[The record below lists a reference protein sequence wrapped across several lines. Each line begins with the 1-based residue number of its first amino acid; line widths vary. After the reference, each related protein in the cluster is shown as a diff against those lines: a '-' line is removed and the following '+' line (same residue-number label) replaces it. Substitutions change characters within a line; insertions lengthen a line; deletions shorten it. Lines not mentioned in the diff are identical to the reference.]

1 MVKNL
6 KKRLTALILVAGLL
20 LGTLAGNGI
29 VVSAAEAVWGT
40 IGPIRWDLDSEGNL
54 LFRGSLKFPL
64 LEPDKIPWR
73 EYAGRIKSVTFDVS
87 SIQDG
92 DLTNYFYNCVNL
104 QSVGDFPNGIRNLTQ
119 TFQNCRS
126 LRSVGKI
133 PDSVETMERTF
144 ENCTSFNQ
152 AVTIPKSVK
161 NLKGVFQGCT
171 ALSRL
176 PDIETTQ
183 VKDYSYLLQGTS
195 VAKPVS
201 IPTGVTN
208 VTAMF
213 KDCKKLTD
221 PPELPEGITEAAKC
235 FYQCNSLSKAPVL
248 PKTIE
253 NISEMFYGC
262 ENLKAVPDIPSSVK
276 DMSGCY
282 AGCVR
287 ASGSC
292 TIYAVINDTAG
303 YNKFAAV
310 TSVCDSSA
318 KGEFLGAAGTGMA
331 VNYIAGNAHLI
342 RRYLAAGWNCGN
354 LETTGVWGKLKAG
367 EKIPQSLE
375 DCTVSPLSAVT
386 YTGKAICPEP
396 KVYYGSV
403 LLKENTDYTVAYT
416 DNISAGTATVIIKG
430 IGDYSGKKQL
440 SFTIRK
446 AILTG
451 VNAKSYQGV
460 FDEKAHGITL
470 QTPAGTTVRYGTK
483 SGEYSLTASPRYTL
497 PGKYTVYY
505 QVSRANYTT
514 VTGSA
519 DVTIVQGTM
528 PVVAEGYSGI
538 YDGKEHGIRVIGV
551 DGAEIRYGTSTGK
564 YTAVECPKY
573 KDAGTYNIYY
583 RVSKTGYGQVTG
595 VQQIEI
601 KKKPVTDV
609 TFPIT
614 NEVIYGTSLCDIP
627 TTGMQDDYGTFTWM
641 DPTYVPSVDD
651 AKSPMCYEPSDKK
664 NYDYREVQ
672 GYDSKS
678 GNIVRDVVLS
688 VRRKKGELP
697 HISAGFL
704 AEGDELEKSEIVS
717 DNLELGD
724 FYWAKPE
731 EKVTQSKAE
740 YTLIF
745 RPKDLRNYDWSE
757 WSKNELDWNRF
768 QIQQKVDV
776 VPYPEPMEIVYG
788 DTLGSKSFMGKN
800 PDVKYRWQDEAAT
813 PQETG
818 LQKLMILYRNQ
829 EIVREMEV
837 VVLKRKPDYVIPV
850 LEAVSYHPEQRLKDI
865 KLPEHWYWTEPE
877 CVPQVGTEFYE
888 AYYEPEDTEH
898 YQTVYE
904 KIPLHVREAAVV
916 PKPAV
921 TPGETPSPQPTKV
934 PGETPLPQP
943 TKVPGETS
951 LPQPTKVPGETSE
964 PQPTI
969 TPDVGVA
976 PEATAVPPQ
985 APGDSGTEA
994 EKTSVTVQQIKKSSP
1009 EIKKAAVI
1017 STEGADRQGKKP
1029 TLFGVKTQ
1037 KQKPGKVRFKKTGY
1051 RSGKIHLVWKKS
1063 KNAKGYQVVFM
1074 KRKKGKMRMAKYT
1087 KKTKLSL
1094 TWNGVGKCYVKIRA
1108 FQIQGKKRTYGS
1120 WSVCKRVKSH

>member
-1 MVKNL
+1 
-6 KKRLTALILVAGLL
+6 
-20 LGTLAGNGI
+20 
-29 VVSAAEAVWGT
+29 
-40 IGPIRWDLDSEGNL
+40 
-54 LFRGSLKFPL
+54 
-64 LEPDKIPWR
+64 
-73 EYAGRIKSVTFDVS
+73 
-87 SIQDG
+87 
-92 DLTNYFYNCVNL
+92 
-104 QSVGDFPNGIRNLTQ
+104 
-119 TFQNCRS
+119 
-126 LRSVGKI
+126 
-133 PDSVETMERTF
+133 MEHTF

-221 PPELPEGITEAAKC
+221 PPEFPEGITEAAKC

-375 DCTVSPLSAVT
+375 DCTVSPLSTVT

-416 DNISAGTATVIIKG
+416 DNISAGTATVIITG

-470 QTPAGTTVRYGTK
+470 KTPAGTTVRYGTK

-551 DGAEIRYGTSTGK
+551 DGAKIRYGTSTGK

-583 RVSKTGYGQVTG
+583 QVTKTGYGQVTG

-614 NEVIYGTSLCDIP
+614 NEVIYGASLCDIP

-704 AEGDELEKSEIVS
+704 AEGDELEKSEIVP

-731 EKVTQSKAE
+731 EKVTQSKSE

-757 WSKNELDWNRF
+757 WSQNELDWNRF

-829 EIVREMEV
+829 EIMREMEV

-865 KLPEHWYWTEPE
+865 KLPEHWCWTEPE
-877 CVPQVGTEFYE
+877 CVPRAGTAYYE

-904 KIPLHVREAAVV
+904 KIPLHVQEAAVV
-916 PKPAV
+916 PKPAI
-921 TPGETPSPQPTKV
+921 TPGETPS
-934 PGETPLPQP
+934 
-943 TKVPGETS
+943 
-951 LPQPTKVPGETSE
+951 PQPTKVPGETSE

-969 TPDVGVA
+969 TPDVGVK
-976 PEATAVPPQ
+976 PEATAVPSQ
-985 APGDSGTEA
+985 VPGDNGTEA
-994 EKTSVTVQQIKKSSP
+994 EKTSAAVQQQIKKSSP
-1009 EIKKAAVI
+1009 EINKAAVI
-1017 STEGADRQGKKP
+1017 STEGADRPGKKL

-1051 RSGKIHLVWKKS
+1051 RGGKIRLVWGKS
-1063 KNAKGYQVVFM
+1063 KNAKGYQIVFM
-1074 KRKKGKMRMAKYT
+1074 KRKKGKMRMVKYT
-1087 KKTKLSL
+1087 KRTKLSL

>member
-1 MVKNL
+1 MVKKL

-20 LGTLAGNGI
+20 LGTLAGNGV
-29 VVSAAEAVWGT
+29 VVSAAEDVWGT

-133 PDSVETMERTF
+133 PDSVETMEHTF

-161 NLKGVFQGCT
+161 KLKGVFQGCA

-176 PDIETTQ
+176 PNIETTQ

-221 PPELPEGITEAAKC
+221 SPELPEGITEAAKC
-235 FYQCNSLSKAPVL
+235 FYQCNSLSKAPSL

-262 ENLKAVPDIPSSVK
+262 EKLKAVPNIPSSVK
-276 DMSGCY
+276 NMSGCY

-367 EKIPQSLE
+367 EKISQSLE
-375 DCTVSPLSAVT
+375 DCTVSPLSTVT

-416 DNISAGTATVIIKG
+416 DNISAGTATVIITG

-470 QTPAGTTVRYGTK
+470 KTPAGTTVRYGTK

-551 DGAEIRYGTSTGK
+551 DGAKIRYGTSTGK

-583 RVSKTGYGQVTG
+583 QVTKTGYGQVTG

-614 NEVIYGTSLCDIP
+614 NEVIYGASLCDIP

-704 AEGDELEKSEIVS
+704 AEGDELEKSEIVP

-731 EKVTQSKAE
+731 EKVTQSKSE

-757 WSKNELDWNRF
+757 WSQNELDWNRF

-829 EIVREMEV
+829 EIMREMEV

-877 CVPQVGTEFYE
+877 CVLRAGTAYYE

-904 KIPLHVREAAVV
+904 KIPLHVQEAAVV
-916 PKPAV
+916 PKPAI
-921 TPGETPSPQPTKV
+921 TPGETPS
-934 PGETPLPQP
+934 
-943 TKVPGETS
+943 
-951 LPQPTKVPGETSE
+951 PQPTKVPGETSE

-969 TPDVGVA
+969 TPDVGVK
-976 PEATAVPPQ
+976 PEATAVPSQ
-985 APGDSGTEA
+985 VPGDNGTEA
-994 EKTSVTVQQIKKSSP
+994 EKTSAAVQQQIKKSSP
-1009 EIKKAAVI
+1009 EINKAAVI
-1017 STEGADRQGKKP
+1017 STEGADRPGKKL

-1051 RSGKIHLVWKKS
+1051 RGGKIRLVWGKS
-1063 KNAKGYQVVFM
+1063 KNEKGYQIVFM
-1074 KRKKGKMRMAKYT
+1074 KRKKGKMRMVKYT
-1087 KKTKLSL
+1087 KRTKLSL

>member
-213 KDCKKLTD
+213 KGCKKLTD

-375 DCTVSPLSAVT
+375 DCTVSPLSEVT

-416 DNISAGTATVIIKG
+416 DNISAGTATVIITG

-583 RVSKTGYGQVTG
+583 RVTKTGYGQVTG

-731 EKVTQSKAE
+731 EKVTQSKSE

-757 WSKNELDWNRF
+757 WSQNEFDWNRF

-800 PDVKYRWQDEAAT
+800 PDVKYRWQDEAAM

-829 EIVREMEV
+829 EIMREMEV

-850 LEAVSYHPEQRLKDI
+850 LEAVSYHPAQRLKDI

-934 PGETPLPQP
+934 PGETP
-943 TKVPGETS
+943 

>member
-29 VVSAAEAVWGT
+29 VVSAAEDVWGT

-133 PDSVETMERTF
+133 PDSVETMEHTF

-221 PPELPEGITEAAKC
+221 PPEFPEGITEAAKC

-375 DCTVSPLSAVT
+375 DCTVSPLSPVT

-416 DNISAGTATVIIKG
+416 DNISAGTATVIITG

-551 DGAEIRYGTSTGK
+551 DGAKIRYGTSTGK

-583 RVSKTGYGQVTG
+583 QVTKTGYGQVTG

-704 AEGDELEKSEIVS
+704 AEGDELEKSEIVP

-731 EKVTQSKAE
+731 EKVTQSKSE

-757 WSKNELDWNRF
+757 WSQNELDWNRF

-829 EIVREMEV
+829 EIMREMEV

-877 CVPQVGTEFYE
+877 CVLRAGTAYYE

-904 KIPLHVREAAVV
+904 KIPLHVQEAAVV
-916 PKPAV
+916 PKPAI
-921 TPGETPSPQPTKV
+921 TPGETPS
-934 PGETPLPQP
+934 
-943 TKVPGETS
+943 
-951 LPQPTKVPGETSE
+951 PQPTKVPGETSE

-969 TPDVGVA
+969 TPDVGVK
-976 PEATAVPPQ
+976 PEATAVPSQ
-985 APGDSGTEA
+985 VPGDNGTEA
-994 EKTSVTVQQIKKSSP
+994 EKTSAAVQQQIKKSSP
-1009 EIKKAAVI
+1009 EINKAAVI
-1017 STEGADRQGKKP
+1017 STEGADRPGKKL

-1051 RSGKIHLVWKKS
+1051 RGGKIRLVWGKS
-1063 KNAKGYQVVFM
+1063 KNAKGYQIVFM
-1074 KRKKGKMRMAKYT
+1074 KRKKGKMRMVKYT
-1087 KKTKLSL
+1087 KRTKLSL

>member
-1 MVKNL
+1 MVKKL

-29 VVSAAEAVWGT
+29 VVSAAEDVWGT
-40 IGPIRWDLDSEGNL
+40 VGPIRWDLDSEGNL

-73 EYAGRIKSVTFDVS
+73 EYAARIKSVTFDVS

-104 QSVGDFPNGIRNLTQ
+104 QSVGDLPDGIRNLTQ

-133 PDSVETMERTF
+133 PDSVETMEHTF

-152 AVTIPKSVK
+152 AVTIPKNVK
-161 NLKGVFQGCT
+161 NLKGMFQGCT

-183 VKDYSYLLQGTS
+183 AKDYSYLLQGTA

-201 IPTGVTN
+201 IPAGVTN

-213 KDCKKLTD
+213 KDCKNLTD
-221 PPELPEGITEAAKC
+221 SPKLPQGITEAAKC
-235 FYQCNSLSKAPVL
+235 FYQCKSLSKAPVL
-248 PKTIE
+248 PETIE
-253 NISEMFYGC
+253 NVSEMFYGC
-262 ENLKAVPDIPSSVK
+262 ENLKVVPDIPSSVK
-276 DMSGCY
+276 NMSGCY

-292 TIYAVINDTAG
+292 TIYAVINDTTG
-303 YNKFAAV
+303 YNKFAAI

-354 LETTGVWGKLKAG
+354 LETTGVWGKLKVG

-375 DCTVSPLSAVT
+375 DCTVNPLPAAT
-386 YTGKAICPEP
+386 YTGKAICPVP

-416 DNISAGTATVIIKG
+416 NNTNSGTASVVITG

-440 SFTIRK
+440 SFTIQN
-446 AILTG
+446 AALAG
-451 VNAKSYQGV
+451 VSAKSYQGV
-460 FDEKAHGITL
+460 YDEKAHGITL
-470 QTPAGTTVRYGTK
+470 QTPAGVTVRYGTK
-483 SGEYSLTASPRYTL
+483 AGEYTLTASPQYSL

-519 DVTIVQGTM
+519 SITIVQGTM

-538 YDGKEHGIRVIGV
+538 YDGKEHGIRVVGV
-551 DGAEIRYGTSTGK
+551 DGAEIRYGMSSGK
-564 YTAVECPKY
+564 YTTVECPTY

-583 RVSKTGYGQVTG
+583 QVTKAGYGQVTG
-595 VQQIEI
+595 VQQVEI
-601 KKKPVTDV
+601 KKKPVADV
-609 TFPIT
+609 TFPT
-614 NEVIYGTSLCDIP
+614 TCEVVYGTPLCDIP
-627 TTGMQDDYGTFTWM
+627 TSGMQDAYGTFTWT
-641 DPTYVPSVDD
+641 DPDYIPSVDD
-651 AKSPMCYEPSDKK
+651 AESQMCYEPFDKK

-678 GNIVRDVVLS
+678 GNIMRGVVLS

-704 AEGDELEKSEIVS
+704 AEGDELEWSELLP

-731 EKVTQSKAE
+731 ERVTQSKSE

-757 WSKNELDWNRF
+757 LRQNELDWNLF
-768 QIQQKVDV
+768 QIKQKIEV
-776 VPYPEPMEIVYG
+776 VPYPEPIEIVYG
-788 DTLGSKSFMGKN
+788 DTLGSKPFMGKN
-800 PDVKYRWQDEAAT
+800 PDVKYCWKDETAA
-813 PQETG
+813 PGETG
-818 LQKLMILYRNQ
+818 KQKLKIFYQ
-829 EIVREMEV
+829 DQVIEREMEV
-837 VVLKRKPDYVIPV
+837 VVLKRRPNFVIPV
-850 LEAVSYHPEQRLKDI
+850 LETVSYHPLQKLKDI
-865 KLPEHWYWTEPE
+865 KLPQHWYWSEPE
-877 CVPQVGTEFYE
+877 CVPQVGTAYYE

-904 KIPLHVREAAVV
+904 KIPLRVET
-916 PKPAV
+916 V
-921 TPGETPSPQPTKV
+921 TPVPTATPGVSSAPEPTKAPDTSNVSEPTKAPDTPADLQPTEVPDTPAAPQPT
-934 PGETPLPQP
+934 
-943 TKVPGETS
+943 
-951 LPQPTKVPGETSE
+951 
-964 PQPTI
+964 
-969 TPDVGVA
+969 
-976 PEATAVPPQ
+976 Q
-985 APGDSGTEA
+985 APKA
-994 EKTSVTVQQIKKSSP
+994 VEKTKKSAS
-1009 EIKKAAVI
+1009 EIKKDVVI
-1017 STEGADRQGKKP
+1017 TTKSTDKQEKKQ

-1037 KQKPGKVRFKKTGY
+1037 KQKLGKVRFKKVRYCG
-1051 RSGKIHLVWKKS
+1051 GKIRLVWKKG

-1074 KRKKGKMRMAKYT
+1074 KRKKGKMRMVKFT
-1087 KKTKLSL
+1087 NKTKLSL
-1094 TWNGVGKCYVKIRA
+1094 TWNGIGKCYVKIRA
-1108 FQIQGKKRTYGS
+1108 FQTQGRKRTYGS
-1120 WSVCKRVKSH
+1120 WSVCKRVKTH

>member
-1 MVKNL
+1 MVKKL

-29 VVSAAEAVWGT
+29 VVSAAEDVWGT

-133 PDSVETMERTF
+133 PDSVETMEHTF

-176 PDIETTQ
+176 PNIETTQ

-276 DMSGCY
+276 NMSGCY

-697 HISAGFL
+697 HISVGFL

-800 PDVKYRWQDEAAT
+800 PDVKYRWQDETAM

-818 LQKLMILYRNQ
+818 LQKLMILYQNQ
-829 EIVREMEV
+829 EIMREMEV

-865 KLPEHWYWTEPE
+865 KLPERWYWTEPE

-916 PKPAV
+916 PKPAA

-951 LPQPTKVPGETSE
+951 LPQPT
-964 PQPTI
+964 I
-969 TPDVGVA
+969 TPDVGVT

-985 APGDSGTEA
+985 VPGDSGTEA
-994 EKTSVTVQQIKKSSP
+994 EKTSITVQQQIKKSSP

-1074 KRKKGKMRMAKYT
+1074 RRKKGKMRMVKYT

-1120 WSVCKRVKSH
+1120 WSVRKRVKSH

>member
-29 VVSAAEAVWGT
+29 VVSAAEDVWGT

-133 PDSVETMERTF
+133 PDSVEMMERTF

-253 NISEMFYGC
+253 NINEMFYGC

-375 DCTVSPLSAVT
+375 DCTVNPLSEVT

-403 LLKENTDYTVAYT
+403 LLKENTDYKVAYT
-416 DNISAGTATVIIKG
+416 DNISAGTATVIITG

-440 SFTIRK
+440 SFTIHK

-583 RVSKTGYGQVTG
+583 RVTKTGYGQVTG
-595 VQQIEI
+595 MQQIEI

-731 EKVTQSKAE
+731 EKVTQSKSE

-757 WSKNELDWNRF
+757 WSQNELDWNRF

-800 PDVKYRWQDEAAT
+800 PDVKYRWQDEAVT

-829 EIVREMEV
+829 EIMREMEV

-850 LEAVSYHPEQRLKDI
+850 LEAVSYHLEQRLKDI

-934 PGETPLPQP
+934 PGETP
-943 TKVPGETS
+943 

>member
-1 MVKNL
+1 MQREDSMVKKL

-29 VVSAAEAVWGT
+29 IVSAAKDVWGT

-133 PDSVETMERTF
+133 PDSVETMEHTF

-161 NLKGVFQGCT
+161 NLKGVFQGCA

-176 PDIETTQ
+176 PNIETTQ

-221 PPELPEGITEAAKC
+221 SPELPEGITEAAKC
-235 FYQCNSLSKAPVL
+235 FYQCNSLSKAPSL

-262 ENLKAVPDIPSSVK
+262 EKLKAVPNIPSSVK
-276 DMSGCY
+276 NMSGCY

-310 TSVCDSSA
+310 TSVCDSSV

-375 DCTVSPLSAVT
+375 DCTVSPLSTVT

-416 DNISAGTATVIIKG
+416 DNISAGTATVIITG

-483 SGEYSLTASPRYTL
+483 SGEYSLIASPRYTL

-514 VTGSA
+514 ITGSA

-551 DGAEIRYGTSTGK
+551 DGAKIRYGTSTGK

-583 RVSKTGYGQVTG
+583 QVTKTGYGQVTG

-704 AEGDELEKSEIVS
+704 AEGDELEKSEIVP

-724 FYWAKPE
+724 FCWAKPE
-731 EKVTQSKAE
+731 EKVTQSKSE

-757 WSKNELDWNRF
+757 WGQNELDWNRF

-829 EIVREMEV
+829 EIMREMEV

-877 CVPQVGTEFYE
+877 CVPRAGTVYYE

-904 KIPLHVREAAVV
+904 KIPLHVQEAAVV
-916 PKPAV
+916 PKPAI

-934 PGETPLPQP
+934 PGET
-943 TKVPGETS
+943 
-951 LPQPTKVPGETSE
+951 SE
-964 PQPTI
+964 SQPTI
-969 TPDVGVA
+969 TPDVGVK
-976 PEATAVPPQ
+976 PEATAVPSQ
-985 APGDSGTEA
+985 VSGDNGTEA
-994 EKTSVTVQQIKKSSP
+994 EKTSAAVQQQIKKSSP
-1009 EIKKAAVI
+1009 GINKAAVI
-1017 STEGADRQGKKP
+1017 STEGADRQGKKS

-1037 KQKPGKVRFKKTGY
+1037 KQKLGKVRFKKTGY
-1051 RSGKIHLVWKKS
+1051 RGGKIRLVWEKS

-1074 KRKKGKMRMAKYT
+1074 KRKKGKMRMVKYT
-1087 KKTKLSL
+1087 KRTKLSL

>member
-29 VVSAAEAVWGT
+29 VVSAAEDVWGT

-133 PDSVETMERTF
+133 PDSVETMEHTF

-221 PPELPEGITEAAKC
+221 PPEFPEGITEAAKC

-375 DCTVSPLSAVT
+375 DCTVSPLSTVT

-416 DNISAGTATVIIKG
+416 DNISAGTATVIITG

-470 QTPAGTTVRYGTK
+470 KTPAGTTVRYGTK

-551 DGAEIRYGTSTGK
+551 DGAKIRYGTSTGK

-583 RVSKTGYGQVTG
+583 QVTKTGYGQVTG

-614 NEVIYGTSLCDIP
+614 NEVIYGASLCDIP

-704 AEGDELEKSEIVS
+704 AEGDELEKSEIVP

-731 EKVTQSKAE
+731 EKVTQSKSE

-757 WSKNELDWNRF
+757 WSQNELDWNRF

-829 EIVREMEV
+829 EIMREMEV

-865 KLPEHWYWTEPE
+865 KLPEHWCWTEPE
-877 CVPQVGTEFYE
+877 CVPRAGTAYYE

-904 KIPLHVREAAVV
+904 KIPLHVQEAAVV
-916 PKPAV
+916 PKPAI
-921 TPGETPSPQPTKV
+921 TPGETPS
-934 PGETPLPQP
+934 
-943 TKVPGETS
+943 
-951 LPQPTKVPGETSE
+951 PQPTKVPGETSE

-969 TPDVGVA
+969 TPDVGVK
-976 PEATAVPPQ
+976 PEATAVPSQ
-985 APGDSGTEA
+985 VPGDNGTEA
-994 EKTSVTVQQIKKSSP
+994 EKTSAAVQQQIKKSSP
-1009 EIKKAAVI
+1009 EINKAAVI
-1017 STEGADRQGKKP
+1017 STEGADRPGKKL

-1051 RSGKIHLVWKKS
+1051 RGGKIRLVWGKS
-1063 KNAKGYQVVFM
+1063 KNAKGYQIVFM
-1074 KRKKGKMRMAKYT
+1074 KRKKGKMRMVKYT
-1087 KKTKLSL
+1087 KRTKLSL
-1094 TWNGVGKCYVKIRA
+1094 TCNGVGKCYVKIRA

>member
-29 VVSAAEAVWGT
+29 VVSAAEDVWGT

-213 KDCKKLTD
+213 KGCKKLTD

-375 DCTVSPLSAVT
+375 DCTVSPLSEVT

-416 DNISAGTATVIIKG
+416 DNISAGTATVIITG

-583 RVSKTGYGQVTG
+583 RVTKTGYGQVTG

-731 EKVTQSKAE
+731 EKVTQSKSE

-757 WSKNELDWNRF
+757 WSQNELDWNRF

-800 PDVKYRWQDEAAT
+800 PDVKYRWQDEAAM

-829 EIVREMEV
+829 EIMREMEV

-934 PGETPLPQP
+934 PGETP
-943 TKVPGETS
+943 

>member
-1 MVKNL
+1 MVKKL

-20 LGTLAGNGI
+20 LGTLAGNGV
-29 VVSAAEAVWGT
+29 VVSAAEDVWGT

-133 PDSVETMERTF
+133 PDSVETMEHTF

-161 NLKGVFQGCT
+161 KLKGVFQGCA

-176 PDIETTQ
+176 PNIETTQ

-221 PPELPEGITEAAKC
+221 SPELPEGITEAAKC
-235 FYQCNSLSKAPVL
+235 FYQCNSLSKAPSL

-262 ENLKAVPDIPSSVK
+262 EKLKAVPNIPSSVK
-276 DMSGCY
+276 NMSGCY

-367 EKIPQSLE
+367 EKISQSLE
-375 DCTVSPLSAVT
+375 DCTVSPLSTVT

-416 DNISAGTATVIIKG
+416 DNISAGTATVIITG

-470 QTPAGTTVRYGTK
+470 KTPAGTTVRYGTK

-551 DGAEIRYGTSTGK
+551 DGAKIRYGTSTGK

-583 RVSKTGYGQVTG
+583 QVTKTGYGQVTG

-614 NEVIYGTSLCDIP
+614 NEVIYGASLCDIP

-704 AEGDELEKSEIVS
+704 AEGDELEKSEIVP

-731 EKVTQSKAE
+731 EKVTQSKSE

-757 WSKNELDWNRF
+757 WSQNELDWNRF

-829 EIVREMEV
+829 EIMREMEV

-865 KLPEHWYWTEPE
+865 KLPEHWCWTEPE
-877 CVPQVGTEFYE
+877 CVPRAGTAYYE

-904 KIPLHVREAAVV
+904 KIPLHVQEAAVV
-916 PKPAV
+916 PKPAI
-921 TPGETPSPQPTKV
+921 TPGETPSPR
-934 PGETPLPQP
+934 
-943 TKVPGETS
+943 
-951 LPQPTKVPGETSE
+951 PTKVPGETSE

-969 TPDVGVA
+969 TPDVGVK
-976 PEATAVPPQ
+976 PEATAVPSQ
-985 APGDSGTEA
+985 VPGDNGTEA
-994 EKTSVTVQQIKKSSP
+994 EKTSAAVQQQIKKSSP
-1009 EIKKAAVI
+1009 EINKAAVI
-1017 STEGADRQGKKP
+1017 STEGADRPGKKL

-1051 RSGKIHLVWKKS
+1051 RGGKIRLVWGKS
-1063 KNAKGYQVVFM
+1063 KNAKGYQIVFM
-1074 KRKKGKMRMAKYT
+1074 KRKKGKMRMVKYT
-1087 KKTKLSL
+1087 KRTKLSL

>member
-1 MVKNL
+1 MNVKGGFYGKNL

-29 VVSAAEAVWGT
+29 VVSAAEDVWGT

-133 PDSVETMERTF
+133 PDSVETMEHTF

-221 PPELPEGITEAAKC
+221 PPEFPEGITEAAKC

-375 DCTVSPLSAVT
+375 DCTVSPLSTVT

-416 DNISAGTATVIIKG
+416 DNISAGTATVIITG

-470 QTPAGTTVRYGTK
+470 KTPAGTTVRYGTK

-551 DGAEIRYGTSTGK
+551 DGAKIRYGTSTGK

-583 RVSKTGYGQVTG
+583 QVTKTGYGQVTG

-614 NEVIYGTSLCDIP
+614 NEVIYGASLCDIP

-704 AEGDELEKSEIVS
+704 AEGDELEKSEIVP

-731 EKVTQSKAE
+731 EKVTQSKSE

-757 WSKNELDWNRF
+757 WSQNELDWNRF

-829 EIVREMEV
+829 EIMREMEV

-865 KLPEHWYWTEPE
+865 KLPEHWCWTEPE
-877 CVPQVGTEFYE
+877 CVPRAGTAYYE

-904 KIPLHVREAAVV
+904 KIPLHVQEAAVV
-916 PKPAV
+916 PKPAI
-921 TPGETPSPQPTKV
+921 TPGETPS
-934 PGETPLPQP
+934 
-943 TKVPGETS
+943 
-951 LPQPTKVPGETSE
+951 PQPTKVPGETSE

-969 TPDVGVA
+969 TPDVGVK
-976 PEATAVPPQ
+976 PEATAVPSQ
-985 APGDSGTEA
+985 VPGDNGTEA
-994 EKTSVTVQQIKKSSP
+994 EKTSAAVQQQIKKSSP
-1009 EIKKAAVI
+1009 EINKAAVI
-1017 STEGADRQGKKP
+1017 STEGADRPGKKL

-1051 RSGKIHLVWKKS
+1051 RGGKIRLVWGKS
-1063 KNAKGYQVVFM
+1063 KNAKGYQIVFM
-1074 KRKKGKMRMAKYT
+1074 KRKKGKMRMVKYT
-1087 KKTKLSL
+1087 KRTKLSL

>member
-29 VVSAAEAVWGT
+29 VVSAAEDVWGT

-133 PDSVETMERTF
+133 PDSVETMEHTF

-221 PPELPEGITEAAKC
+221 PPEFPEGITEAAKC

-318 KGEFLGAAGTGMA
+318 KGEFVGAAGTGMA

-375 DCTVSPLSAVT
+375 DCTVSPLSTVT

-416 DNISAGTATVIIKG
+416 DNISAGTATVIITG

-470 QTPAGTTVRYGTK
+470 KTPAGTTVRYGTK

-551 DGAEIRYGTSTGK
+551 DGAKIRYGTSTGK

-583 RVSKTGYGQVTG
+583 QVTKTGYGQVTG

-614 NEVIYGTSLCDIP
+614 NEVIYGASLCDIP

-704 AEGDELEKSEIVS
+704 AEGDELEKSEIVP

-731 EKVTQSKAE
+731 EKVTQSKSE

-757 WSKNELDWNRF
+757 WSQNELDWNRF

-829 EIVREMEV
+829 EIMREMEV

-865 KLPEHWYWTEPE
+865 KLPEHWCWTEPE
-877 CVPQVGTEFYE
+877 CVPRAGTAYYE

-904 KIPLHVREAAVV
+904 KIPLHVQEAAVV
-916 PKPAV
+916 PKPAI
-921 TPGETPSPQPTKV
+921 TPGETPS
-934 PGETPLPQP
+934 
-943 TKVPGETS
+943 
-951 LPQPTKVPGETSE
+951 PQPTKVPGETSE

-969 TPDVGVA
+969 TPDVGVK
-976 PEATAVPPQ
+976 PEATAVPSQ
-985 APGDSGTEA
+985 VPGDNGTEA
-994 EKTSVTVQQIKKSSP
+994 EKTSAAVQQQIKKSSP
-1009 EIKKAAVI
+1009 EINKAAVI
-1017 STEGADRQGKKP
+1017 STEGADRPGKKL

-1051 RSGKIHLVWKKS
+1051 RGGKIRLVWGKS
-1063 KNAKGYQVVFM
+1063 KNAKGYQIVFM
-1074 KRKKGKMRMAKYT
+1074 KRKKGKMRMVKYT
-1087 KKTKLSL
+1087 KRTKLSL

>member
-29 VVSAAEAVWGT
+29 VVSAAEDVWGT

-133 PDSVETMERTF
+133 PDSVETMEHTF

-221 PPELPEGITEAAKC
+221 PPEFPEGITEAAKC

-262 ENLKAVPDIPSSVK
+262 EKLKAVPNIPSSVK
-276 DMSGCY
+276 NMSGCY

-375 DCTVSPLSAVT
+375 DCTVSPLSPVT

-416 DNISAGTATVIIKG
+416 DNISAGTATVIITG

-551 DGAEIRYGTSTGK
+551 DGAKIRYGTSTGK

-583 RVSKTGYGQVTG
+583 QVTKTGYGQVTG

-704 AEGDELEKSEIVS
+704 AEGDELEKSEIVP

-724 FYWAKPE
+724 FYWAKLE
-731 EKVTQSKAE
+731 EKVTQSKSE

-757 WSKNELDWNRF
+757 WSQNELDWNRF

-829 EIVREMEV
+829 EIMREMEV

-877 CVPQVGTEFYE
+877 CVLRAGTAYYE

-904 KIPLHVREAAVV
+904 KIPLHVQEAAVV
-916 PKPAV
+916 PKPAI
-921 TPGETPSPQPTKV
+921 TPGETPS
-934 PGETPLPQP
+934 
-943 TKVPGETS
+943 
-951 LPQPTKVPGETSE
+951 PQPTKVPGETSE

-969 TPDVGVA
+969 TPDVGVK
-976 PEATAVPPQ
+976 PEATAVPSQ
-985 APGDSGTEA
+985 VPGDNGTEA
-994 EKTSVTVQQIKKSSP
+994 EKTSAAVQQQIKKSSP
-1009 EIKKAAVI
+1009 EINKAAVI
-1017 STEGADRQGKKP
+1017 STEGADRPGKKL

-1051 RSGKIHLVWKKS
+1051 RGGKIRLVWGKS
-1063 KNAKGYQVVFM
+1063 KNAKGYQIVFM
-1074 KRKKGKMRMAKYT
+1074 KRKKGKMRMVKYT
-1087 KKTKLSL
+1087 KRTKLSL

>member
-1 MVKNL
+1 MVKKL

-20 LGTLAGNGI
+20 LGTLAGNGV
-29 VVSAAEAVWGT
+29 VVSAAEDVWGT

-133 PDSVETMERTF
+133 PDSVETMEHTF

-161 NLKGVFQGCT
+161 NLKGVFQGCA

-176 PDIETTQ
+176 PNIETTQ

-221 PPELPEGITEAAKC
+221 SPELPEGITEAAKC
-235 FYQCNSLSKAPVL
+235 FYQCNSLSKAPSL

-262 ENLKAVPDIPSSVK
+262 EKLKAVPNIPSSVK
-276 DMSGCY
+276 NMSGCY

-367 EKIPQSLE
+367 EKISQSLE
-375 DCTVSPLSAVT
+375 DCTVSPLSTAT

-403 LLKENTDYTVAYT
+403 LLKKNIDYTVAYT
-416 DNISAGTATVIIKG
+416 DNISAGTATVIITG

-440 SFTIRK
+440 SFMIRK

-551 DGAEIRYGTSTGK
+551 DGAKIRYGTSTGK

-583 RVSKTGYGQVTG
+583 QVTKTGYGQVTG

-704 AEGDELEKSEIVS
+704 AEGDELEKSEIVP

-731 EKVTQSKAE
+731 EKVTQSKSE

-757 WSKNELDWNRF
+757 WSQNELDWNRF

-829 EIVREMEV
+829 EIMREMEV

-877 CVPQVGTEFYE
+877 CVLRAGTAYYE

-904 KIPLHVREAAVV
+904 KIPLHVQEAAVV
-916 PKPAV
+916 PKPAI
-921 TPGETPSPQPTKV
+921 TPGETPS
-934 PGETPLPQP
+934 
-943 TKVPGETS
+943 
-951 LPQPTKVPGETSE
+951 PQPTKVPGETSE

-969 TPDVGVA
+969 TPDVGVK
-976 PEATAVPPQ
+976 PEATAVPSQ
-985 APGDSGTEA
+985 VPGDNGTEA
-994 EKTSVTVQQIKKSSP
+994 EKTSAAVQQQIKKSSP
-1009 EIKKAAVI
+1009 EINKAAVI
-1017 STEGADRQGKKP
+1017 STEGADRPGKKL

-1051 RSGKIHLVWKKS
+1051 RGGKIRLVWGKS
-1063 KNAKGYQVVFM
+1063 KNAKGYQIVFM
-1074 KRKKGKMRMAKYT
+1074 KRKKGKMRMVKYT
-1087 KKTKLSL
+1087 KRTKLSL

>member
-1 MVKNL
+1 MQREDSMVKKL

-20 LGTLAGNGI
+20 LGTLAGNGV
-29 VVSAAEAVWGT
+29 VVSAAEDVWGT

-133 PDSVETMERTF
+133 PDSVETMEHTF

-161 NLKGVFQGCT
+161 KLKGVFQGCA

-176 PDIETTQ
+176 PNIETTQ

-221 PPELPEGITEAAKC
+221 SPELPEGITEAAKC
-235 FYQCNSLSKAPVL
+235 FYQCNSLSKAPSL

-262 ENLKAVPDIPSSVK
+262 EKLKAVPNIPSSVK
-276 DMSGCY
+276 NMSGCY

-367 EKIPQSLE
+367 EKISQSLE
-375 DCTVSPLSAVT
+375 DCTVSPLSTVT

-416 DNISAGTATVIIKG
+416 DNISAGTATVIITG

-470 QTPAGTTVRYGTK
+470 KTPAGTTVRYGTK

-551 DGAEIRYGTSTGK
+551 DGAKIRYGTSTGK

-583 RVSKTGYGQVTG
+583 QVTKTGYGQVTG

-614 NEVIYGTSLCDIP
+614 NEVIYGASLCDIP

-704 AEGDELEKSEIVS
+704 AEGDELEKSEIVP

-731 EKVTQSKAE
+731 EKVTQSKSE

-757 WSKNELDWNRF
+757 WSQNELDWNRF

-829 EIVREMEV
+829 EIMREMEV

-877 CVPQVGTEFYE
+877 CVLRAGTAYYE

-904 KIPLHVREAAVV
+904 KIPLHVQEAAVV
-916 PKPAV
+916 PKPAI
-921 TPGETPSPQPTKV
+921 TPGETPS
-934 PGETPLPQP
+934 
-943 TKVPGETS
+943 
-951 LPQPTKVPGETSE
+951 PQPTKVPGETSE

-969 TPDVGVA
+969 TPDVGVK
-976 PEATAVPPQ
+976 PEATAVPSQ
-985 APGDSGTEA
+985 VPGDNGTEA
-994 EKTSVTVQQIKKSSP
+994 EKTSAAVQQQIKKSSP
-1009 EIKKAAVI
+1009 EINKAAVI
-1017 STEGADRQGKKP
+1017 STEGADRPGKKL

-1051 RSGKIHLVWKKS
+1051 RGGKIRLVWGKS
-1063 KNAKGYQVVFM
+1063 KNAKGYQIVFM
-1074 KRKKGKMRMAKYT
+1074 KRKKGKMRMVKYT
-1087 KKTKLSL
+1087 KRTKLSL

>member
-29 VVSAAEAVWGT
+29 VVSAAEDVWGT

-375 DCTVSPLSAVT
+375 DCTVSPLSEVT

-416 DNISAGTATVIIKG
+416 DNISAGTATVIITG

-583 RVSKTGYGQVTG
+583 RVTKTGYGQVTG

-731 EKVTQSKAE
+731 EKVTQSKSE

-757 WSKNELDWNRF
+757 WSQNELDWNRF

-800 PDVKYRWQDEAAT
+800 PDVKYRWQDEAVI

-829 EIVREMEV
+829 EIMREMEV

-921 TPGETPSPQPTKV
+921 TPGETPLPQPTKVPGETPSPQPTKV
-934 PGETPLPQP
+934 PGETPSPQ
-943 TKVPGETS
+943 S
-951 LPQPTKVPGETSE
+951 
-964 PQPTI
+964 TI
-969 TPDVGVA
+969 TPDVGVT
-976 PEATAVPPQ
+976 PEATVVPPQ

-994 EKTSVTVQQIKKSSP
+994 EKTSAAVQQIKKSSP

>member
-29 VVSAAEAVWGT
+29 VVSAAEDVWGT

-133 PDSVETMERTF
+133 PDSVETMEHTF

-221 PPELPEGITEAAKC
+221 PPEFPEGITEAAKC

-375 DCTVSPLSAVT
+375 DCTVSPLSTVT

-416 DNISAGTATVIIKG
+416 DNISAGTATVIITG

-470 QTPAGTTVRYGTK
+470 KTPAGTTVRYGTK

-551 DGAEIRYGTSTGK
+551 DGAKIRYGTSTGK

-583 RVSKTGYGQVTG
+583 QVTKTGYGQVTG

-614 NEVIYGTSLCDIP
+614 NEVIYGASLCDIP

-704 AEGDELEKSEIVS
+704 AEGDELEKSEIVP

-731 EKVTQSKAE
+731 EKVTQSKSE

-757 WSKNELDWNRF
+757 WSQNELDWNRF

-829 EIVREMEV
+829 EIMREMEV

-865 KLPEHWYWTEPE
+865 KLPEHWCWTEPE
-877 CVPQVGTEFYE
+877 CVPRAGTAYYE

-904 KIPLHVREAAVV
+904 KIPLHVQEAAVV
-916 PKPAV
+916 PKPAI
-921 TPGETPSPQPTKV
+921 TPGETPSPQPT
-934 PGETPLPQP
+934 
-943 TKVPGETS
+943 
-951 LPQPTKVPGETSE
+951 
-964 PQPTI
+964 I
-969 TPDVGVA
+969 TPDVGVK
-976 PEATAVPPQ
+976 PEATAVPSQ
-985 APGDSGTEA
+985 VPGDNGTEA
-994 EKTSVTVQQIKKSSP
+994 EKTSAAVQQQIKKSSP
-1009 EIKKAAVI
+1009 EINKAAVI
-1017 STEGADRQGKKP
+1017 STEGADRPGKKL

-1051 RSGKIHLVWKKS
+1051 RGGKIRLVWGKS
-1063 KNAKGYQVVFM
+1063 KNAKGYQIVFM
-1074 KRKKGKMRMAKYT
+1074 KRKKGKMRMVKYT
-1087 KKTKLSL
+1087 KRTKLSL

>member
-29 VVSAAEAVWGT
+29 VVSAAEDVWGT

-64 LEPDKIPWR
+64 LEPDKVPWR

-133 PDSVETMERTF
+133 PDSVETMEHTF

-221 PPELPEGITEAAKC
+221 PPEFPEGITEAAKC

-375 DCTVSPLSAVT
+375 DCTVSPLSTVT

-416 DNISAGTATVIIKG
+416 DNISAGTATVIITG

-470 QTPAGTTVRYGTK
+470 KTPAGTTVRYGTK

-551 DGAEIRYGTSTGK
+551 DGAKIRYGTSTGK

-583 RVSKTGYGQVTG
+583 QVTKTGYGQVTG

-614 NEVIYGTSLCDIP
+614 NEVIYGASLCDIP

-704 AEGDELEKSEIVS
+704 AEGDELEKSEIVP

-731 EKVTQSKAE
+731 EKVTQSKSE

-757 WSKNELDWNRF
+757 WSQNELDWNRF

-829 EIVREMEV
+829 EIMREMEV

-865 KLPEHWYWTEPE
+865 KLPEHWCWTEPE
-877 CVPQVGTEFYE
+877 CVPRAGTAYYE

-904 KIPLHVREAAVV
+904 KIPLHVQEAAVV
-916 PKPAV
+916 PKPAI
-921 TPGETPSPQPTKV
+921 TPGETPS
-934 PGETPLPQP
+934 
-943 TKVPGETS
+943 
-951 LPQPTKVPGETSE
+951 PQPTKVPGETSE

-969 TPDVGVA
+969 TPDVGVK
-976 PEATAVPPQ
+976 PEATAVPSQ
-985 APGDSGTEA
+985 VPGDNGTEA
-994 EKTSVTVQQIKKSSP
+994 EKTSAAVQQQIKKSSP
-1009 EIKKAAVI
+1009 EINKAAVI
-1017 STEGADRQGKKP
+1017 STEGADRPGKKL

-1051 RSGKIHLVWKKS
+1051 RGGKIRLVWGKS
-1063 KNAKGYQVVFM
+1063 KNAKGYQIVFM
-1074 KRKKGKMRMAKYT
+1074 KRKKGKMRMVKYT
-1087 KKTKLSL
+1087 KRTKLSL

>member
-29 VVSAAEAVWGT
+29 VVSAAEDVWGT

-133 PDSVETMERTF
+133 PDSVETMEHTF

-221 PPELPEGITEAAKC
+221 PPEFPEGITEAAKC

-375 DCTVSPLSAVT
+375 DCTVSPLSPVT

-416 DNISAGTATVIIKG
+416 DNISAGTATVIITG

-551 DGAEIRYGTSTGK
+551 DGAKIRYGTSTGK

-583 RVSKTGYGQVTG
+583 QVTKTGYGQVTG

-704 AEGDELEKSEIVS
+704 AEGDELEKSEIVP

-731 EKVTQSKAE
+731 EKVTQSKSE

-757 WSKNELDWNRF
+757 WSQNELDWNRF

-829 EIVREMEV
+829 EIMREMEV

-877 CVPQVGTEFYE
+877 CVLRAGTAYYE

-904 KIPLHVREAAVV
+904 KIPLHVQEAAVV
-916 PKPAV
+916 PKPAI
-921 TPGETPSPQPTKV
+921 TPGETPS
-934 PGETPLPQP
+934 
-943 TKVPGETS
+943 
-951 LPQPTKVPGETSE
+951 PQPTKVPGETSE

-969 TPDVGVA
+969 TPDVGVK
-976 PEATAVPPQ
+976 PEATAVPSQ
-985 APGDSGTEA
+985 VPGDNGTEA
-994 EKTSVTVQQIKKSSP
+994 EKTSAAVQQQIKKSSP
-1009 EIKKAAVI
+1009 EINKAVVI
-1017 STEGADRQGKKP
+1017 STEGADRPGKKL

-1051 RSGKIHLVWKKS
+1051 RGGKIRLVWGKS
-1063 KNAKGYQVVFM
+1063 KNAKGYQIVFM
-1074 KRKKGKMRMAKYT
+1074 KRKKGKMRMVKYT
-1087 KKTKLSL
+1087 KRTKLSL

>member
-29 VVSAAEAVWGT
+29 VVSAAEDVWGT

-133 PDSVETMERTF
+133 PDSVETMEHTF

-375 DCTVSPLSAVT
+375 DCTVSPLSEVT

-403 LLKENTDYTVAYT
+403 LLKENTDYKVAYT
-416 DNISAGTATVIIKG
+416 DNISAGTATVIITG

-483 SGEYSLTASPRYTL
+483 TGEYSLTASPRYTL

-519 DVTIVQGTM
+519 DVTIVQATM
-528 PVVAEGYSGI
+528 PVVAEGYSGV

-583 RVSKTGYGQVTG
+583 RVTKTGYGQVTG

-704 AEGDELEKSEIVS
+704 AEGDELEKSEIVP

-731 EKVTQSKAE
+731 EKVTQSKSE

-757 WSKNELDWNRF
+757 WSQNELDWNRF

-829 EIVREMEV
+829 EIMREMEV

-865 KLPEHWYWTEPE
+865 KLPEHWCWTEPE
-877 CVPQVGTEFYE
+877 CVPRAGTAYYE

-904 KIPLHVREAAVV
+904 KIPLHVQEAAVV
-916 PKPAV
+916 PKPAI
-921 TPGETPSPQPTKV
+921 TPGETPS
-934 PGETPLPQP
+934 
-943 TKVPGETS
+943 
-951 LPQPTKVPGETSE
+951 PQPTKVPGETSE

-969 TPDVGVA
+969 TPDVGVK
-976 PEATAVPPQ
+976 PEATAVPSQ
-985 APGDSGTEA
+985 VPGDNGTEA
-994 EKTSVTVQQIKKSSP
+994 EKTSAAVQQQIKKSSP
-1009 EIKKAAVI
+1009 EINKAAVI
-1017 STEGADRQGKKP
+1017 STEGADRPGKKL

-1051 RSGKIHLVWKKS
+1051 RGGKIRLVWGKS
-1063 KNAKGYQVVFM
+1063 KNAKGYQIVFM
-1074 KRKKGKMRMAKYT
+1074 KRKKGKMRMVKYT
-1087 KKTKLSL
+1087 KRTKLSL

>member
-29 VVSAAEAVWGT
+29 VVSAAEDVWGT

-161 NLKGVFQGCT
+161 KLKGVFQGCT

-221 PPELPEGITEAAKC
+221 PPELPEGITETAKC

-375 DCTVSPLSAVT
+375 DCTVSPLSEVT

-403 LLKENTDYTVAYT
+403 LLKENTDYKVAYT
-416 DNISAGTATVIIKG
+416 DNISAGTATVIITG

-564 YTAVECPKY
+564 YTTVECPKY

-583 RVSKTGYGQVTG
+583 RVTKTGYGQVTG

-609 TFPIT
+609 TFPLT

-664 NYDYREVQ
+664 NYDYREMQ

-731 EKVTQSKAE
+731 EKVTQSKSE

-757 WSKNELDWNRF
+757 WSQNELDWNRF

-800 PDVKYRWQDEAAT
+800 PDVKYRWQDEAAI

-818 LQKLMILYRNQ
+818 LQKLMILYQNQ
-829 EIVREMEV
+829 EIMREMEV

-921 TPGETPSPQPTKV
+921 TPGETPLPQPTKVSGETPSPQPTKV
-934 PGETPLPQP
+934 PGETPSPQ
-943 TKVPGETS
+943 S
-951 LPQPTKVPGETSE
+951 
-964 PQPTI
+964 TI
-969 TPDVGVA
+969 TPDVGA
-976 PEATAVPPQ
+976 TPEATAVPPQ

>member
-1 MVKNL
+1 MVKKL

-29 VVSAAEAVWGT
+29 IVSAAKDVWGT

-133 PDSVETMERTF
+133 PDSVETMEHTF

-161 NLKGVFQGCT
+161 NLKGVFQGCA

-176 PDIETTQ
+176 PNIETTQ

-221 PPELPEGITEAAKC
+221 SPELPEGITEAAKC
-235 FYQCNSLSKAPVL
+235 FYQCNSLSKAPSL

-262 ENLKAVPDIPSSVK
+262 EKLKAVPNIPSSVK
-276 DMSGCY
+276 NMSGCY

-287 ASGSC
+287 ASGAC

-310 TSVCDSSA
+310 TSVCDSSV

-375 DCTVSPLSAVT
+375 DCTVSPLSTVT

-416 DNISAGTATVIIKG
+416 DNISAGTATVIITG

-514 VTGSA
+514 ITGRA

-551 DGAEIRYGTSTGK
+551 DGAKIRYGTSTGK
-564 YTAVECPKY
+564 YTAIECPKY

-583 RVSKTGYGQVTG
+583 QVTKTGYGQVTG

-627 TTGMQDDYGTFTWM
+627 TTGMQDDYGMFTWM

-704 AEGDELEKSEIVS
+704 AEGDELEKSEIVP

-724 FYWAKPE
+724 FCWAKPK
-731 EKVTQSKAE
+731 EKVTQSKSE

-757 WSKNELDWNRF
+757 WSQNELDWNRF

-813 PQETG
+813 PQKTG

-829 EIVREMEV
+829 EIMREMEV

-877 CVPQVGTEFYE
+877 CVPRAGTAYYE

-904 KIPLHVREAAVV
+904 KIPLHVQEAAVV
-916 PKPAV
+916 PKPAI
-921 TPGETPSPQPTKV
+921 TPGETPS
-934 PGETPLPQP
+934 
-943 TKVPGETS
+943 
-951 LPQPTKVPGETSE
+951 PQPTKVPGETSE

-969 TPDVGVA
+969 TPDVGVK
-976 PEATAVPPQ
+976 PEATAVPSQ
-985 APGDSGTEA
+985 VPGDNGTEA
-994 EKTSVTVQQIKKSSP
+994 EKTSAAVQQQIKKSSP
-1009 EIKKAAVI
+1009 EINKAAVI
-1017 STEGADRQGKKP
+1017 STEGADRQGKKS

-1037 KQKPGKVRFKKTGY
+1037 KQKPGKVRFKKIGY
-1051 RSGKIHLVWKKS
+1051 RGGKIRLVWEKS

-1074 KRKKGKMRMAKYT
+1074 KRKKGKMRMVKYT
-1087 KKTKLSL
+1087 KRTKVSL

>member
-29 VVSAAEAVWGT
+29 VVSAAEDVWGT

-133 PDSVETMERTF
+133 PDSVETMEHTF

-221 PPELPEGITEAAKC
+221 PPEFPEGITEAAKC

-375 DCTVSPLSAVT
+375 DCTVSPLSTVT

-416 DNISAGTATVIIKG
+416 DNISAGTATVIITG

-470 QTPAGTTVRYGTK
+470 KTPAGSTVRYGTK

-551 DGAEIRYGTSTGK
+551 DGAKIRYGTSTGK

-583 RVSKTGYGQVTG
+583 QVTKTGYGQVTG

-614 NEVIYGTSLCDIP
+614 NEVIYGASLCDIP

-704 AEGDELEKSEIVS
+704 AEGDELEKSEIVP

-731 EKVTQSKAE
+731 EKVTQSKSE

-757 WSKNELDWNRF
+757 WSQNELDWNRF

-829 EIVREMEV
+829 EIMREMEV

-865 KLPEHWYWTEPE
+865 KLPEHWCWTEPE
-877 CVPQVGTEFYE
+877 CVPRAGTAYYE

-904 KIPLHVREAAVV
+904 KIPLHVQEAAVV
-916 PKPAV
+916 PKPAI
-921 TPGETPSPQPTKV
+921 TPGETPS
-934 PGETPLPQP
+934 
-943 TKVPGETS
+943 
-951 LPQPTKVPGETSE
+951 PQPTKVPGETSE

-969 TPDVGVA
+969 TPDVGVK
-976 PEATAVPPQ
+976 PEATAVPSQ
-985 APGDSGTEA
+985 VPGDNGTEA
-994 EKTSVTVQQIKKSSP
+994 EKTSAAVQQQIKKSSP
-1009 EIKKAAVI
+1009 EINKAAVI
-1017 STEGADRQGKKP
+1017 STEGADRPGKKL

-1051 RSGKIHLVWKKS
+1051 RGGKIRLVWGKS
-1063 KNAKGYQVVFM
+1063 KNAKGYQIVFM
-1074 KRKKGKMRMAKYT
+1074 KRKKGKMRMVKYT
-1087 KKTKLSL
+1087 KRTKLSL

>member
-1 MVKNL
+1 MVKKL

-20 LGTLAGNGI
+20 LGTLAGNGV
-29 VVSAAEAVWGT
+29 VVSAAEDVWGT

-133 PDSVETMERTF
+133 PDSVETMEHTF

-161 NLKGVFQGCT
+161 NLKGVFQGCA

-176 PDIETTQ
+176 PNIETTQ

-221 PPELPEGITEAAKC
+221 SPELPEGITEAAKC
-235 FYQCNSLSKAPVL
+235 FYQCNSLSKAPSL

-262 ENLKAVPDIPSSVK
+262 EKLKAVPNIPSSVK
-276 DMSGCY
+276 NMSGCY

-367 EKIPQSLE
+367 EKISQSLE
-375 DCTVSPLSAVT
+375 DCTVSPLSTAT

-403 LLKENTDYTVAYT
+403 LLKKNIDYTVAYT
-416 DNISAGTATVIIKG
+416 DNISAGTATVIITG

-440 SFTIRK
+440 SFMIRK

-551 DGAEIRYGTSTGK
+551 DGAKIRYGTSTGK
-564 YTAVECPKY
+564 YTAIECPKY

-583 RVSKTGYGQVTG
+583 QVTKTGYGQVTG

-704 AEGDELEKSEIVS
+704 AEGDELEKSEIVP

-731 EKVTQSKAE
+731 EKVTQSKSE

-757 WSKNELDWNRF
+757 WSQNELDWNRF

-829 EIVREMEV
+829 EIMREMEV

-865 KLPEHWYWTEPE
+865 KLPEHWCWTEPE
-877 CVPQVGTEFYE
+877 CVPRAGTAYYE

-904 KIPLHVREAAVV
+904 KIPLHVQEAAVV
-916 PKPAV
+916 PKPAI
-921 TPGETPSPQPTKV
+921 TPGETPS
-934 PGETPLPQP
+934 
-943 TKVPGETS
+943 
-951 LPQPTKVPGETSE
+951 PQPTKVPGETSE

-969 TPDVGVA
+969 TPDVGVK
-976 PEATAVPPQ
+976 PEATAVPSQ
-985 APGDSGTEA
+985 VPGDNGTEA
-994 EKTSVTVQQIKKSSP
+994 EKTSAAVQQQIKKSSP
-1009 EIKKAAVI
+1009 EINKAAVI
-1017 STEGADRQGKKP
+1017 STEGADRPGKKL

-1051 RSGKIHLVWKKS
+1051 RGGKIRLVWGKS
-1063 KNAKGYQVVFM
+1063 KNAKGYQIVFM
-1074 KRKKGKMRMAKYT
+1074 KRKKGKMRMVKYT
-1087 KKTKLSL
+1087 KRTKLSL

>member
-29 VVSAAEAVWGT
+29 VVSAAEDVWGT

-133 PDSVETMERTF
+133 PDSVETMEHTF

-221 PPELPEGITEAAKC
+221 PPEFPEGITEAAKC

-375 DCTVSPLSAVT
+375 DCTVSPLSTVT

-416 DNISAGTATVIIKG
+416 DNISAGTATVIITG

-470 QTPAGTTVRYGTK
+470 KTPAGTTVRYGTK

-551 DGAEIRYGTSTGK
+551 DGAKIRYGTSTGK

-583 RVSKTGYGQVTG
+583 QVTKTGYGQVTG

-614 NEVIYGTSLCDIP
+614 NEVIYGASLCDIP

-704 AEGDELEKSEIVS
+704 AEGDELEKSEIVP

-731 EKVTQSKAE
+731 EKVTQSKSE

-757 WSKNELDWNRF
+757 WSQNELDWNRF

-829 EIVREMEV
+829 EIMREMEV

-865 KLPEHWYWTEPE
+865 KLPEHWCWTEPE
-877 CVPQVGTEFYE
+877 CVPRAGTAYYE

-904 KIPLHVREAAVV
+904 KIPLHVQEAAVV
-916 PKPAV
+916 PKPAI

-934 PGETPLPQP
+934 PG
-943 TKVPGETS
+943 
-951 LPQPTKVPGETSE
+951 
-964 PQPTI
+964 
-969 TPDVGVA
+969 VGVK
-976 PEATAVPPQ
+976 PEATAVPSQ
-985 APGDSGTEA
+985 VPGDNGTEA
-994 EKTSVTVQQIKKSSP
+994 EKTSAAVQQQIKKSSP
-1009 EIKKAAVI
+1009 EINKAAVI
-1017 STEGADRQGKKP
+1017 STEGADRPGKKL

-1051 RSGKIHLVWKKS
+1051 RGGKIRLVWGKS
-1063 KNAKGYQVVFM
+1063 KNAKGYQIVFM
-1074 KRKKGKMRMAKYT
+1074 KRKKGKMRMVKYT
-1087 KKTKLSL
+1087 KRTKLSL

>member
-1 MVKNL
+1 MVKKL
-6 KKRLTALILVAGLL
+6 KKRLTTLILVAGLL
-20 LGTLAGNGI
+20 LGTLAGNGV
-29 VVSAAEAVWGT
+29 VVSAAEDVWGT

-133 PDSVETMERTF
+133 PDSVETMEHTF

-161 NLKGVFQGCT
+161 KLKGVFQGC
-171 ALSRL
+171 AELSRL
-176 PDIETTQ
+176 PNIETTQ

-221 PPELPEGITEAAKC
+221 SPELPEGITEAAKC
-235 FYQCNSLSKAPVL
+235 FYQCNSLSKAPSL

-262 ENLKAVPDIPSSVK
+262 EKLKAVPNIPSSVK
-276 DMSGCY
+276 NMSGCY

-367 EKIPQSLE
+367 EKISQSLE
-375 DCTVSPLSAVT
+375 DCTVSPLSTVT

-416 DNISAGTATVIIKG
+416 DNISAGTATVIITG

-470 QTPAGTTVRYGTK
+470 KTPAGTTVRYGTK

-551 DGAEIRYGTSTGK
+551 DGAKIRYGTSTGK

-583 RVSKTGYGQVTG
+583 QVTKTGYGQVTG

-614 NEVIYGTSLCDIP
+614 NEVIYGASLCDIP

-704 AEGDELEKSEIVS
+704 AEGDELEKSEIVP

-731 EKVTQSKAE
+731 EKVTQSKSE

-757 WSKNELDWNRF
+757 WSQNELDWNRF

-829 EIVREMEV
+829 EIMREMEV

-877 CVPQVGTEFYE
+877 CVLRAGTAYYE

-904 KIPLHVREAAVV
+904 KIPLHVQEAAVV
-916 PKPAV
+916 PKPAI
-921 TPGETPSPQPTKV
+921 TPGETPS
-934 PGETPLPQP
+934 
-943 TKVPGETS
+943 
-951 LPQPTKVPGETSE
+951 PQPTKVPGETSE

-969 TPDVGVA
+969 TPDVGVK
-976 PEATAVPPQ
+976 PEATAVPSQ
-985 APGDSGTEA
+985 VPGDNGTEA
-994 EKTSVTVQQIKKSSP
+994 EKTSAAVQQQIKKSSP
-1009 EIKKAAVI
+1009 EINKAAVI
-1017 STEGADRQGKKP
+1017 STEGADRPGKKL

-1051 RSGKIHLVWKKS
+1051 RGGKIRLVWGKS
-1063 KNAKGYQVVFM
+1063 KNAKGYQIVFM
-1074 KRKKGKMRMAKYT
+1074 KRKKGKMRMVKYT
-1087 KKTKLSL
+1087 KRTKLSL

>member
-1 MVKNL
+1 MVKKL

-20 LGTLAGNGI
+20 LGTLAGNGV
-29 VVSAAEAVWGT
+29 VVSAAEDVWGT

-133 PDSVETMERTF
+133 PDSVETMEHTF

-161 NLKGVFQGCT
+161 NLKGVFQGCA

-176 PDIETTQ
+176 PNIETTQ

-195 VAKPVS
+195 VVKPVS

-221 PPELPEGITEAAKC
+221 SPELPEGITEAAKC
-235 FYQCNSLSKAPVL
+235 FYQCNSLSKAPSL

-262 ENLKAVPDIPSSVK
+262 EKLKAVPNIPSSVK
-276 DMSGCY
+276 NMSGCY

-303 YNKFAAV
+303 YNEFAAV
-310 TSVCDSSA
+310 TPVCDSSA

-367 EKIPQSLE
+367 EKISQSLE
-375 DCTVSPLSAVT
+375 DCTVSPLSTVT

-416 DNISAGTATVIIKG
+416 DNISAGTATVIITG

-470 QTPAGTTVRYGTK
+470 KTPAGTTVRYGTK

-551 DGAEIRYGTSTGK
+551 DGAKIRYGTSTGK
-564 YTAVECPKY
+564 YTAIECPKY

-583 RVSKTGYGQVTG
+583 QVTKTGYGQVTG

-704 AEGDELEKSEIVS
+704 AEGDELEKSEIVP

-731 EKVTQSKAE
+731 EKVTQSKLE

-757 WSKNELDWNRF
+757 WSQNELDWNRF

-829 EIVREMEV
+829 EIMREMEV

-850 LEAVSYHPEQRLKDI
+850 LEAVSYHPEQRLRDI

-877 CVPQVGTEFYE
+877 CVPRAGTVYYE

-904 KIPLHVREAAVV
+904 KIPLHVQEAAVV
-916 PKPAV
+916 PKPAI
-921 TPGETPSPQPTKV
+921 TLGETPSPQPTKV
-934 PGETPLPQP
+934 PR
-943 TKVPGETS
+943 
-951 LPQPTKVPGETSE
+951 ETSE

-969 TPDVGVA
+969 TPDVGVK
-976 PEATAVPPQ
+976 PEATAVPSQ
-985 APGDSGTEA
+985 VPGDNGTEA
-994 EKTSVTVQQIKKSSP
+994 EKTSAAVQQQIKKSSP
-1009 EIKKAAVI
+1009 EINKAAVI
-1017 STEGADRQGKKP
+1017 STEGADRQGKKS

-1037 KQKPGKVRFKKTGY
+1037 KQKPGKVRFKKIGY
-1051 RSGKIHLVWKKS
+1051 RGGKIRLVWEKS

-1074 KRKKGKMRMAKYT
+1074 KRKKGKMRMVKYT
-1087 KKTKLSL
+1087 KRTKVSL

>member
-1 MVKNL
+1 MQREDSMVKKL

-20 LGTLAGNGI
+20 LGTLAGNGV
-29 VVSAAEAVWGT
+29 VVSAAEDVWGT

-133 PDSVETMERTF
+133 PDSVETMEHTF

-161 NLKGVFQGCT
+161 NLKGVFQGCA

-176 PDIETTQ
+176 PNIETTQ

-235 FYQCNSLSKAPVL
+235 FYQCNSLSKAPSL

-262 ENLKAVPDIPSSVK
+262 EKLKAVPNIPSSVK
-276 DMSGCY
+276 NMSGCY

-303 YNKFAAV
+303 YSKFAAV
-310 TSVCDSSA
+310 TSVCDSSV

-375 DCTVSPLSAVT
+375 DCTVSPLSTVT

-416 DNISAGTATVIIKG
+416 DNISAGTATVIITG
-430 IGDYSGKKQL
+430 IGDYIGKKQL

-551 DGAEIRYGTSTGK
+551 DGAKIRYGTSTGK

-583 RVSKTGYGQVTG
+583 QVTKTGYGQVTG

-704 AEGDELEKSEIVS
+704 AEGDELEKSEIVP

-731 EKVTQSKAE
+731 EKVTQSKSE

-757 WSKNELDWNRF
+757 WSQNELDWNRF

-829 EIVREMEV
+829 EIMREMEV

-877 CVPQVGTEFYE
+877 CVLRAGTAYYE

-904 KIPLHVREAAVV
+904 KIPLHVQEAAVV
-916 PKPAV
+916 PKPAI
-921 TPGETPSPQPTKV
+921 TPGETPS
-934 PGETPLPQP
+934 
-943 TKVPGETS
+943 
-951 LPQPTKVPGETSE
+951 PQPTKVPGETSE

-969 TPDVGVA
+969 TPDVGVK
-976 PEATAVPPQ
+976 PEATAVPSQ
-985 APGDSGTEA
+985 VPGDNGTEA
-994 EKTSVTVQQIKKSSP
+994 EKTSAAVQQQIKKSSP
-1009 EIKKAAVI
+1009 EINKAAVI
-1017 STEGADRQGKKP
+1017 STEGADRPGKKL

-1051 RSGKIHLVWKKS
+1051 RGGKIRLVWGKS
-1063 KNAKGYQVVFM
+1063 KNAKGYQIVFM
-1074 KRKKGKMRMAKYT
+1074 KRKKGKMRMVKYT
-1087 KKTKLSL
+1087 KRTKLSL

>member
-29 VVSAAEAVWGT
+29 VVSAAEDVWGT

-375 DCTVSPLSAVT
+375 DCTVSPLSEVT

-416 DNISAGTATVIIKG
+416 DNISAGTATVIITG

-583 RVSKTGYGQVTG
+583 RVTKTGYGQVTG

-731 EKVTQSKAE
+731 EKVTQSKSE

-757 WSKNELDWNRF
+757 WSQNELDWNRF

-800 PDVKYRWQDEAAT
+800 PDVKYRWQDEAVI

-829 EIVREMEV
+829 EIMREMEV

-921 TPGETPSPQPTKV
+921 TPGETP
-934 PGETPLPQP
+934 
-943 TKVPGETS
+943 

-994 EKTSVTVQQIKKSSP
+994 EKTSVTVQRIKKSSP

-1087 KKTKLSL
+1087 QKTKLSL

>member
-1 MVKNL
+1 MQREDSMVKKL

-20 LGTLAGNGI
+20 LGTLAGNGV
-29 VVSAAEAVWGT
+29 VVSAAEDVWGT

-133 PDSVETMERTF
+133 PDSVETMEHTF

-161 NLKGVFQGCT
+161 KLKGVFQGCA

-176 PDIETTQ
+176 PNIETTQ

-221 PPELPEGITEAAKC
+221 SPELPEGITEAVKC
-235 FYQCNSLSKAPVL
+235 FYQCNSLSKAPSL

-262 ENLKAVPDIPSSVK
+262 EKLKAVPNIPSSVK
-276 DMSGCY
+276 NMSGCY

-367 EKIPQSLE
+367 EKISQSLE
-375 DCTVSPLSAVT
+375 DCTVSPLSTVT

-416 DNISAGTATVIIKG
+416 DNISAGTATVIITG

-470 QTPAGTTVRYGTK
+470 KTPAGTTVRYGTK

-551 DGAEIRYGTSTGK
+551 DGAKIRYGTSTGK

-583 RVSKTGYGQVTG
+583 QVTKTGYGQVTG

-614 NEVIYGTSLCDIP
+614 NEVIYGASLCDIP

-704 AEGDELEKSEIVS
+704 AEGDELEKSEIVP

-731 EKVTQSKAE
+731 EKVTQSKSE

-757 WSKNELDWNRF
+757 WSQNELDWNRF

-829 EIVREMEV
+829 EIMREMEV

-877 CVPQVGTEFYE
+877 CVLRAGTAYYE

-904 KIPLHVREAAVV
+904 KIPLHVQEAAVV
-916 PKPAV
+916 PKPAI
-921 TPGETPSPQPTKV
+921 TPGETPS
-934 PGETPLPQP
+934 
-943 TKVPGETS
+943 
-951 LPQPTKVPGETSE
+951 PQPTKVPGETSE

-969 TPDVGVA
+969 TPDVGVK
-976 PEATAVPPQ
+976 PEATAVPSQ
-985 APGDSGTEA
+985 VPGDNGTEA
-994 EKTSVTVQQIKKSSP
+994 EKTSAAVQQQIKKSSP
-1009 EIKKAAVI
+1009 EINKAAVI
-1017 STEGADRQGKKP
+1017 STEGADRPGKKL

-1051 RSGKIHLVWKKS
+1051 RGGKIRLVWGKS
-1063 KNAKGYQVVFM
+1063 KNAKGYQIVFM
-1074 KRKKGKMRMAKYT
+1074 KRKKGKMRMVKYT
-1087 KKTKLSL
+1087 KRTKLSL

>member
-29 VVSAAEAVWGT
+29 VVSAAEDVWGT

-133 PDSVETMERTF
+133 PDSVETMEHTF

-221 PPELPEGITEAAKC
+221 PPEFPEGITEAAKC
-235 FYQCNSLSKAPVL
+235 FYQCNSLSKAPSL

-262 ENLKAVPDIPSSVK
+262 EKLKAVPNIPSSVK
-276 DMSGCY
+276 NMSGCY

-367 EKIPQSLE
+367 EKISQSLE
-375 DCTVSPLSAVT
+375 DCTVSPLSTVT

-416 DNISAGTATVIIKG
+416 DNISAGTATVIITG

-470 QTPAGTTVRYGTK
+470 KTPAGTTVRYGTK

-551 DGAEIRYGTSTGK
+551 DGAKIRYGTSTGK

-583 RVSKTGYGQVTG
+583 QVTKTGYGQVTG

-614 NEVIYGTSLCDIP
+614 NEVIYGASLCDIP

-704 AEGDELEKSEIVS
+704 AEGDELEKSEIVP

-731 EKVTQSKAE
+731 EKVTQSKSE

-757 WSKNELDWNRF
+757 WSQNELDWNRF

-829 EIVREMEV
+829 EIMREMEV

-865 KLPEHWYWTEPE
+865 KLPEHWCWTEPE
-877 CVPQVGTEFYE
+877 CVPRAGTAYYE

-904 KIPLHVREAAVV
+904 KIPLHVQEAAVV
-916 PKPAV
+916 PKPAI
-921 TPGETPSPQPTKV
+921 TPGETPS
-934 PGETPLPQP
+934 
-943 TKVPGETS
+943 
-951 LPQPTKVPGETSE
+951 PQPTKVPGETSE

-969 TPDVGVA
+969 TPDVGVK
-976 PEATAVPPQ
+976 PEATAVPSQ
-985 APGDSGTEA
+985 VPGDNGTEA
-994 EKTSVTVQQIKKSSP
+994 EKTSAAVQQQIKKSSP
-1009 EIKKAAVI
+1009 EINKAAVI
-1017 STEGADRQGKKP
+1017 STEGADRPGKKL

-1051 RSGKIHLVWKKS
+1051 RGGKIRLVWGKS
-1063 KNAKGYQVVFM
+1063 KNAKGYQIVFM
-1074 KRKKGKMRMAKYT
+1074 KRKKGKMRMVKYT
-1087 KKTKLSL
+1087 KRTKLSL

>member
-29 VVSAAEAVWGT
+29 VVSAAEDVWGT

-133 PDSVETMERTF
+133 PDSVETMEHTF
-144 ENCTSFNQ
+144 ENCTSFNR

-221 PPELPEGITEAAKC
+221 PPEFPEGITEAAKC

-375 DCTVSPLSAVT
+375 DCTVSPLSTVT

-416 DNISAGTATVIIKG
+416 DNISAGTATVIITG

-470 QTPAGTTVRYGTK
+470 KTPAGTTVRYGTK

-551 DGAEIRYGTSTGK
+551 DGAKIRYGTSTGK

-583 RVSKTGYGQVTG
+583 QVTKTGYGQVTG

-614 NEVIYGTSLCDIP
+614 NEVIYGASLCDIP

-704 AEGDELEKSEIVS
+704 AEGDELEKSEIVP

-731 EKVTQSKAE
+731 EKVTQSKSE

-757 WSKNELDWNRF
+757 WSQNELDWNRF

-829 EIVREMEV
+829 EIMREMEV

-865 KLPEHWYWTEPE
+865 KLPEHWCWTEPE
-877 CVPQVGTEFYE
+877 CVPRAGTAYYE

-904 KIPLHVREAAVV
+904 KIPLHVQEAAVV
-916 PKPAV
+916 PKPAI
-921 TPGETPSPQPTKV
+921 TPGETPS
-934 PGETPLPQP
+934 
-943 TKVPGETS
+943 
-951 LPQPTKVPGETSE
+951 PQPTKVPGETSE

-969 TPDVGVA
+969 TPDVGVK
-976 PEATAVPPQ
+976 PEATAVPSQ
-985 APGDSGTEA
+985 VPGDNGTEA
-994 EKTSVTVQQIKKSSP
+994 EKTSAAVQQQIKKSSP
-1009 EIKKAAVI
+1009 EINKAAVI
-1017 STEGADRQGKKP
+1017 STEGADRPGKKL

-1051 RSGKIHLVWKKS
+1051 RGGKIRLVWGKS
-1063 KNAKGYQVVFM
+1063 KNAKGYQIVFM
-1074 KRKKGKMRMAKYT
+1074 KRKKGKMRMVKYT
-1087 KKTKLSL
+1087 KRTKLSL

>member
-1 MVKNL
+1 MQREDSMVKKL

-20 LGTLAGNGI
+20 LGTLAGNGV
-29 VVSAAEAVWGT
+29 VVSAAEDVWGT

-133 PDSVETMERTF
+133 PDSVETMEHTF

-161 NLKGVFQGCT
+161 KLKGVFQGCA

-176 PDIETTQ
+176 PNIETTQ

-221 PPELPEGITEAAKC
+221 SPELPEGITEAAKC
-235 FYQCNSLSKAPVL
+235 FYQCNSLSKAPSL

-262 ENLKAVPDIPSSVK
+262 EKLKAVPNIPSSVK
-276 DMSGCY
+276 NMSGCY

-367 EKIPQSLE
+367 EKISQSLE
-375 DCTVSPLSAVT
+375 DCTVSPLSTVT

-416 DNISAGTATVIIKG
+416 DNISAGTATVIITG

-470 QTPAGTTVRYGTK
+470 KTPAGTTVRYGTK

-551 DGAEIRYGTSTGK
+551 DGAKIRYGTSTGK

-583 RVSKTGYGQVTG
+583 QVTKTGYGQVTG

-614 NEVIYGTSLCDIP
+614 NEVIYGASLCDIP

-704 AEGDELEKSEIVS
+704 AEGDELEKSEIVP

-731 EKVTQSKAE
+731 EKVTQSKSE

-757 WSKNELDWNRF
+757 WSQNELDWNRF

-829 EIVREMEV
+829 EIMREMEV

-865 KLPEHWYWTEPE
+865 KLPEHWCWTEPE
-877 CVPQVGTEFYE
+877 CVPRAGTAYYE

-904 KIPLHVREAAVV
+904 KIPLHVQEAAVV
-916 PKPAV
+916 PKPAI
-921 TPGETPSPQPTKV
+921 TPGETPS
-934 PGETPLPQP
+934 
-943 TKVPGETS
+943 
-951 LPQPTKVPGETSE
+951 PQPTKVPGETSE

-969 TPDVGVA
+969 TPDVGVK
-976 PEATAVPPQ
+976 PEATAVPSQ
-985 APGDSGTEA
+985 VSGDNGTEA
-994 EKTSVTVQQIKKSSP
+994 EKTSAAVQQQIKKSSP
-1009 EIKKAAVI
+1009 EINKAAVI
-1017 STEGADRQGKKP
+1017 STEGADRPGKKL

-1051 RSGKIHLVWKKS
+1051 RGGKIRLVWGKS
-1063 KNAKGYQVVFM
+1063 KNAKGYQIVFM
-1074 KRKKGKMRMAKYT
+1074 KRKKGKMRMVKYT
-1087 KKTKLSL
+1087 KRTKLSL

>member
-29 VVSAAEAVWGT
+29 VVSAAEDVWGT

-133 PDSVETMERTF
+133 PDSVETMEHTF

-221 PPELPEGITEAAKC
+221 PPGFPEGITEAAKC

-375 DCTVSPLSAVT
+375 DCTVSPLSTVT

-416 DNISAGTATVIIKG
+416 DNISAGTATVIITG

-470 QTPAGTTVRYGTK
+470 KTPAGTTVRYGTK

-551 DGAEIRYGTSTGK
+551 DGAKIRYGTSTGK

-583 RVSKTGYGQVTG
+583 QVTKTGYGQVTG

-614 NEVIYGTSLCDIP
+614 NEVIYGASLCDIP

-704 AEGDELEKSEIVS
+704 AEGDELEKSEIVP

-731 EKVTQSKAE
+731 EKVTQSKSE

-757 WSKNELDWNRF
+757 WSQNELDWNRF

-829 EIVREMEV
+829 EIMREMEV

-865 KLPEHWYWTEPE
+865 KLPEHWCWTEPE
-877 CVPQVGTEFYE
+877 CVPRAGTAYYE

-904 KIPLHVREAAVV
+904 KIPLHVQEAAVV
-916 PKPAV
+916 PKPAI
-921 TPGETPSPQPTKV
+921 TPGETPS
-934 PGETPLPQP
+934 
-943 TKVPGETS
+943 
-951 LPQPTKVPGETSE
+951 PQPTKVPGETSE

-969 TPDVGVA
+969 TPDVGVK
-976 PEATAVPPQ
+976 PEATAVPSQ
-985 APGDSGTEA
+985 VPGDNGTEA
-994 EKTSVTVQQIKKSSP
+994 EKTSAAVQQQIKKSSP
-1009 EIKKAAVI
+1009 EINKAAVI
-1017 STEGADRQGKKP
+1017 STEGADRPGKKL

-1051 RSGKIHLVWKKS
+1051 RGGKIRLVWGKS
-1063 KNAKGYQVVFM
+1063 KNAKGYQIVFM
-1074 KRKKGKMRMAKYT
+1074 KRKKGKMRMVKYT
-1087 KKTKLSL
+1087 KRTKLSL

>member
-1 MVKNL
+1 M
-6 KKRLTALILVAGLL
+6 TALILVAGLL

-29 VVSAAEAVWGT
+29 VVSAAEDVWGT

-133 PDSVETMERTF
+133 PDSVETMEHTF

-221 PPELPEGITEAAKC
+221 PPEFPEGITEAAKC

-375 DCTVSPLSAVT
+375 DCTVSPLSTVT

-416 DNISAGTATVIIKG
+416 DNISAGTATVIITG

-470 QTPAGTTVRYGTK
+470 KTPAGTTVRYGTK

-551 DGAEIRYGTSTGK
+551 DGAKIRYGTSTGK

-583 RVSKTGYGQVTG
+583 QVTKTGYGQVTG

-614 NEVIYGTSLCDIP
+614 NEVIYGASLCDIP

-704 AEGDELEKSEIVS
+704 AEGDELEKSEIVP

-731 EKVTQSKAE
+731 EKVTQSKSE

-757 WSKNELDWNRF
+757 WSQNELDWNRF

-829 EIVREMEV
+829 EIMREMEV

-865 KLPEHWYWTEPE
+865 KLPEHWCWTEPE
-877 CVPQVGTEFYE
+877 CVPRAGTAYYE

-904 KIPLHVREAAVV
+904 KIPLHVQEAAVV
-916 PKPAV
+916 PKPAI
-921 TPGETPSPQPTKV
+921 TPGETPS
-934 PGETPLPQP
+934 
-943 TKVPGETS
+943 
-951 LPQPTKVPGETSE
+951 PQPTKVPGETSE

-969 TPDVGVA
+969 TPDVGVK
-976 PEATAVPPQ
+976 PEATAVPSQ
-985 APGDSGTEA
+985 VPGDNGTEA
-994 EKTSVTVQQIKKSSP
+994 EKTSAAVQQQIKKSSP
-1009 EIKKAAVI
+1009 EINKAAVI
-1017 STEGADRQGKKP
+1017 STEGADRPGKKL

-1051 RSGKIHLVWKKS
+1051 RGGKIRLVWGKS
-1063 KNAKGYQVVFM
+1063 KNAKGYQIVFM
-1074 KRKKGKMRMAKYT
+1074 KRKKGKMRMVKYT
-1087 KKTKLSL
+1087 KRTKLSL

>member
-29 VVSAAEAVWGT
+29 VVSAAEDVWGT

-133 PDSVETMERTF
+133 PDSVETMEHTF

-221 PPELPEGITEAAKC
+221 PPEFPEGITEAAKC
-235 FYQCNSLSKAPVL
+235 FYQCNSLSKAPSL

-262 ENLKAVPDIPSSVK
+262 EKLKAVPNIPSSVK
-276 DMSGCY
+276 NMSGCY

-375 DCTVSPLSAVT
+375 DCTVSPLSPVT

-416 DNISAGTATVIIKG
+416 DNISAGTATVIITG

-551 DGAEIRYGTSTGK
+551 DGAKIRYGTSTGK

-583 RVSKTGYGQVTG
+583 QVTKTGYGQVTG

-704 AEGDELEKSEIVS
+704 AEGDELEKSEIVP

-731 EKVTQSKAE
+731 EKVTQSKSE

-757 WSKNELDWNRF
+757 WSQNELDWNRF

-829 EIVREMEV
+829 EIMREMEV

-877 CVPQVGTEFYE
+877 CVLRAGTAYYE

-904 KIPLHVREAAVV
+904 KIPLHVQEAAVV
-916 PKPAV
+916 PKPAI
-921 TPGETPSPQPTKV
+921 TPGETPS
-934 PGETPLPQP
+934 
-943 TKVPGETS
+943 
-951 LPQPTKVPGETSE
+951 PQPTKVPGETSE

-969 TPDVGVA
+969 TPDVGVK
-976 PEATAVPPQ
+976 PEATAVPSQ
-985 APGDSGTEA
+985 VPGDNGTEA
-994 EKTSVTVQQIKKSSP
+994 EKTSAAVQQQIKKSSP
-1009 EIKKAAVI
+1009 EINKAAVI
-1017 STEGADRQGKKP
+1017 STEGADRPGKKL

-1051 RSGKIHLVWKKS
+1051 RGGKIRLVWGKS
-1063 KNAKGYQVVFM
+1063 KNAKGYQIVFM
-1074 KRKKGKMRMAKYT
+1074 KRKKGKMRMVKYT
-1087 KKTKLSL
+1087 KRTKLSL

>member
-1 MVKNL
+1 MVKKL

-20 LGTLAGNGI
+20 LGTLAGNGV
-29 VVSAAEAVWGT
+29 VVSAAEDVWGT

-133 PDSVETMERTF
+133 PDSVETMEHTF

-161 NLKGVFQGCT
+161 KLKGVFQGCA

-176 PDIETTQ
+176 PNIETTQ

-221 PPELPEGITEAAKC
+221 SPELPEGITEAAKC
-235 FYQCNSLSKAPVL
+235 FYQCNSLSKAPSL

-262 ENLKAVPDIPSSVK
+262 EKLKAVPNIPSSVK
-276 DMSGCY
+276 NMSGCY

-367 EKIPQSLE
+367 EKISQSLE
-375 DCTVSPLSAVT
+375 DCTVSPLSTVT

-416 DNISAGTATVIIKG
+416 DNISAGTATVIITG

-470 QTPAGTTVRYGTK
+470 KTPAGTTVRYGTK

-551 DGAEIRYGTSTGK
+551 DGAKIRYGTSTGK

-583 RVSKTGYGQVTG
+583 QVTKTGYGQVTG

-614 NEVIYGTSLCDIP
+614 NEVIYGASLCDIP

-704 AEGDELEKSEIVS
+704 AEGDELEKSEIVP

-731 EKVTQSKAE
+731 EKVTQSKSE

-757 WSKNELDWNRF
+757 WSQNELDWNRF

-829 EIVREMEV
+829 EIMREMEV

-865 KLPEHWYWTEPE
+865 KLPEHWCWTEPE
-877 CVPQVGTEFYE
+877 CVPRAGTAYYE

-904 KIPLHVREAAVV
+904 KIPLHVQEAAVV
-916 PKPAV
+916 PKPAI
-921 TPGETPSPQPTKV
+921 TPGETPS
-934 PGETPLPQP
+934 
-943 TKVPGETS
+943 
-951 LPQPTKVPGETSE
+951 PQPTKVPGETSE

-969 TPDVGVA
+969 TPDVGVK
-976 PEATAVPPQ
+976 PEATAVPSQ
-985 APGDSGTEA
+985 VSGDNGTEA
-994 EKTSVTVQQIKKSSP
+994 EKTSAAVQQQIKKSSP
-1009 EIKKAAVI
+1009 EINKAAVI
-1017 STEGADRQGKKP
+1017 STEGADRPGKKL

-1051 RSGKIHLVWKKS
+1051 RGGKIRLVWGKS
-1063 KNAKGYQVVFM
+1063 KNAKGYQIVFM
-1074 KRKKGKMRMAKYT
+1074 KRKKGKMRMVKYT
-1087 KKTKLSL
+1087 KRTKLSL